1 MKRDEFGLSHFNY
14 EIPSSLI
21 AQEPVF
27 PRDSCRLLIV
37 NRKKKSVEEGVF
49 GDVVS
54 FLNRGDVLVLNDT
67 KVIKA
72 RLTGRK
78 ESGGKVEV
86 LLLKEREEGAW
97 EVLVKPG
104 KRAKINDTII
114 FEENTLSPSNSKP
127 RRILGIQRG
136 KPLTGLTAKVLDKTP
151 QGGRVLQF
159 FPPNLRSSLGLR
171 GKVPL
176 PPYIKKEIDDSGNYQ
191 TVYAKREGAVAA
203 PTAGLH
209 FTQNLLNA
217 IKKKE
222 VEIAHI
228 TLHCGLATFRPVK
241 TEDIRDHKMGRE
253 WIDIDSKTAGIINRA
268 KKEFRRVVAVG
279 TTAVRAL
286 ESIVCLDEKGV
297 SCIKPF
303 TGETSFYIFP
313 GYKFKIVDCLITN
326 FHTPCSTNLILVS
339 SFSGRELIKES
350 YAYAMKR
357 NFRFYSFGDAMLI
370 I

>member
-72 RLTGRK
+72 RLIGRK
-78 ESGGKVEV
+78 EAGGKVEV
-86 LLLKEREEGAW
+86 LLLKEREKGIW

-114 FEENTLSPSNSKP
+114 FEENTLSPSNSKH
-127 RRILGIQRG
+127 
-136 KPLTGLTAKVLDKTP
+136 LTRLTAKVLDKTP

-209 FTQNLLNA
+209 FTQNLLKV
-217 IKKKE
+217 IKKKG